1 LITLD
6 TQVMVF
12 DALEPRRLSR
22 RAKQA
27 LAEGTESR
35 SLACSDICLWEMAML
50 AARGKID
57 ARGDTAAFINDLLQA
72 RYIRTL
78 PITPEIAVLAQSDA
92 FRHGDPADRLVAA
105 TALEYGV
112 PLVTADAELRKLR
125 QLKVVW

>member
-1 LITLD
+1 MITLD

-27 LAEGTESR
+27 LTEGSKSR
-35 SLACSDICLWEMAML
+35 SLACSDICLWELAML

-57 ARGDTAAFINDLLQA
+57 AR
-72 RYIRTL
+72 
-78 PITPEIAVLAQSDA
+78 
-92 FRHGDPADRLVAA
+92 GDPADRLVAA

-112 PLVTADAELRKLR
+112 PLVTADAELRKLKD
-125 QLKVVW
+125 LKAVW

>member
-1 LITLD
+1 MITLD

-12 DALEPRRLSR
+12 DVLEPRRLSR

-35 SLACSDICLWEMAML
+35 SLACSDICLWELAML
-50 AARGKID
+50 AARGKVD

-125 QLKVVW
+125 QLKAVW

>member
-1 LITLD
+1 
-6 TQVMVF
+6 MVF

-57 ARGDTAAFINDLLQA
+57 ARGDTAAFMNDLLQA

-92 FRHGDPADRLVAA
+92 FHTLRHGDPADRLVAA

>member
-1 LITLD
+1 MITLD

-12 DALEPRRLSR
+12 DVLEPRRLSR

-35 SLACSDICLWEMAML
+35 SLACSDICLWELAIL

-125 QLKVVW
+125 QLKAVW

>member
-1 LITLD
+1 
-6 TQVMVF
+6 MVF

-57 ARGDTAAFINDLLQA
+57 ARGAPSAFISDLLQA
-72 RYIRTL
+72 RYIRIL
-78 PITPEIAVLAQSDA
+78 PITPEIAVLAQSDV
-92 FRHGDPADRLVAA
+92 FRHRDPADRLVAA

-125 QLKVVW
+125 ELKTVW

>member
-1 LITLD
+1 
-6 TQVMVF
+6 MVF

-57 ARGDTAAFINDLLQA
+57 ARGDPAAFISDLLQA
-72 RYIRTL
+72 RYIRIL
-78 PITPEIAVLAQSDA
+78 PITPEIAVLAQSDG

-112 PLVTADAELRKLR
+112 ALVTADAELRKLR
-125 QLKVVW
+125 QLKAIW

>member
-1 LITLD
+1 MITLD

-35 SLACSDICLWEMAML
+35 SLACSDICLWELAML

-125 QLKVVW
+125 QLKAVW

>member
-12 DALEPRRLSR
+12 DVLEPRRLSR

-57 ARGDTAAFINDLLQA
+57 ARGDPAAFIGDLLLA
-72 RYIRTL
+72 RHIRTL

-125 QLKVVW
+125 DLKIVW

>member
-1 LITLD
+1 
-6 TQVMVF
+6 MVF

-27 LAEGTESR
+27 LAEGTEAR

-57 ARGDTAAFINDLLQA
+57 ARGDPTAFINDLLQA
-72 RYIRTL
+72 RHIRTL

-105 TALEYGV
+105 TAIEHGV
-112 PLVTADAELRKLR
+112 ALVTADAELRKLR
-125 QLKVVW
+125 GLNAVW